1 MLSSQTQESED
12 VCSADS
18 DAAVWPHYELTANPG
33 RAHEFFWLAV
43 QNFSLCSYSFFLL
56 RTNWD
61 MHHSFIH
68 QSRWLSLFVLLLSAQ
83 VLAAPFTCKRCGKEL
98 FCRTCDS
105 GNSTSSPSGPSSC
118 ADEDIKSSAAKSTTD
133 ATISEIPEPEAFHPI
148 PYRFSSVER
157 GENGD
162 SLMVEVKVRGR
173 VIDAV
178 QRAEEDGDA
187 STIGLAELIAS
198 NLVDMGNL
206 RGIDHVNFKLDEG
219 DQERLPKLFEMVEQK
234 QKQIEFLKKMYLAAC
249 GSEVE
254 RTIMLRRTIHERV
267 EALTRERAAN
277 IDLSKWPDLS
287 YMGMTHLLTAEFQN
301 ASLMF
306 DLTAVFQA
314 IQEGNM
320 IQLIITQTLAADEGN
335 HAAAGTVTPVM
346 LAALIPEALFRRSDQ
361 TESPNIHLVW
371 GTPPMIY
378 NDQNLP
384 PPLRFNQHDLMNAL
398 TAIMNVVS
406 ENEQN
411 ADLSLHF
418 FTTPQ
423 TYIQD
428 NEDLLLLIP
437 DIEHSINRNLPDSAF
452 SSKM

>member
-1 MLSSQTQESED
+1 
-12 VCSADS
+12 
-18 DAAVWPHYELTANPG
+18 
-33 RAHEFFWLAV
+33 
-43 QNFSLCSYSFFLL
+43 
-56 RTNWD
+56 
-61 MHHSFIH
+61 MHHYFIH

-83 VLAAPFTCKRCGKEL
+83 VLASPCTCERCGKEL

-105 GNSTSSPSGPSSC
+105 GNSTSPSGPSSS
-118 ADEDIKSSAAKSTTD
+118 ADEDMKSSAAKNTTR
-133 ATISEIPEPEAFHPI
+133 ATNSEIPDPEAFDPI
-148 PYRFSSVER
+148 PYRFSAVEK

-162 SLMVEVKVRGR
+162 SLIVQVKVQSR
-173 VIDAV
+173 VIDAI
-178 QRAEEDGDA
+178 QRAETEKDGDA
-187 STIGLAELIAS
+187 IAKAVAEQIAS

-206 RGIDHVNFKLDEG
+206 SGLDHANFKLDEG

-234 QKQIEFLKKMYLAAC
+234 QKQIEFLKKMFLAAR
-249 GSEVE
+249 GAKVE
-254 RTIMLRRTIHERV
+254 RTIMARSIIHERAEV
-267 EALTRERAAN
+267 LTRERAAN
-277 IDLSKWPDLS
+277 IDPSQWPNLS
-287 YMGMTHLLTAEFQN
+287 YMGMTHLLTAGFQN

-335 HAAAGTVTPVM
+335 QAAAGTVTPVM
-346 LAALIPEALFRRSDQ
+346 LAALIPETLLWRREQ
-361 TESPNIHLVW
+361 TESSNIHLVW

-378 NDQNLP
+378 NDMNLP
-384 PPLRFNQHDLMNAL
+384 PPLRFNQDDLMDAL

-423 TYIQD
+423 TYIEN
-428 NEDLLLLIP
+428 NEDPLLSIP
-437 DIEHSINRNLPDSAF
+437 NIEHSINRNLPDSAF
-452 SSKM
+452 SAKM